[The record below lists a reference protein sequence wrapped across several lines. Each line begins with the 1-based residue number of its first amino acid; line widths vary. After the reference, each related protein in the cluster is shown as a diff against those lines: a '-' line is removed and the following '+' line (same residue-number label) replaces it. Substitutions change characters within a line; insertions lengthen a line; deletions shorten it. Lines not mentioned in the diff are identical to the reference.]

1 MDILIIA
8 FLLYFIAIAGITA
21 FAMRGVTSTS
31 EFLLGG
37 RRIGPLGTAIS
48 AAASARSASAMI
60 GQAGLAFMMG
70 FQALWI
76 VFAYTL
82 LEYAAMLFLMGPKLR
97 RFSSR
102 RNAITI
108 PEYLEARFVDSRN
121 LLRTVCAV
129 LLVVFMVAY
138 IVSQYV
144 GMSFTITQVLGLPL
158 VPAIV
163 LAAVITG
170 AYTMLGGYRAVVY
183 TDVMQGCLMLVA
195 MLVVPILAWQ
205 SAGGLG
211 EVVSRLDE
219 LGGRDL
225 SGIIGS
231 GGYAFA
237 LGMLFAGLG
246 AFGNPHII
254 VRYMAIRSV
263 RDFRIAAF
271 VNLVFNIIISWGGIM
286 LGLAGRVL
294 YEDVSRLPLANAET
308 IFFHVS
314 RSMIPT
320 DFLVGIMWAGVF
332 AAMMSSADSMIL
344 VVTSSISR
352 DLYQKVLKRD
362 RPVHESTLVRLNRWI
377 VVGTVLVSLV
387 LTFFMEKSA
396 LAVALFAWGGLGGA
410 LGPVVLLSLWW
421 PRMTKWGALGGLIGG
436 LSMAI
441 LWRSSEVLGTI
452 LVYEALPAFL
462 FSLLVTVGVSLVTR
476 TPIDSTLK
484 DDLGITS
491 AGEREPVIG
500 RVE

>member
-1 MDILIIA
+1 MIFAFVLYLLGIA
-8 FLLYFIAIAGITA
+8 ALTA
-21 FAMRGVTSTS
+21 FSMRGMTSSS

-37 RRIGPLGTAIS
+37 RTIGPLGTAIS

-82 LEYAAMLFLMGPKLR
+82 LEYMAMLFLMGPRIR

-102 RNAITI
+102 RDAITI
-108 PEYLEARFVDSRN
+108 PEYLEARFIDSRN
-121 LLRTVCAV
+121 LLRAVCAV

-138 IVSQYV
+138 VVSQYV

-158 VPAIV
+158 VPSIV
-163 LAAVITG
+163 LAAVLTG
-170 AYTMLGGYRAVVY
+170 AYTMLGGYRAIVY
-183 TDVMQGCLMLVA
+183 TDVMQGCLMLIA
-195 MLVVPILAWQ
+195 MVVVPILAWQ
-205 SAGGLG
+205 SVGGLG
-211 EVVSRLDE
+211 QVVDRLHE
-219 LGGRDL
+219 LGGQDL
-225 SGIIGS
+225 SGIIGG

-237 LGMLFAGLG
+237 FGMLFAGLG

-271 VNLVFNIIISWGGIM
+271 VNLLFNIIISWGGIM

-294 YEDVSRLPLANAET
+294 YQDVQQLPLANAET

-320 DFLVGIMWAGVF
+320 DFLVGILWAGVF

-352 DLYQKVLKRD
+352 DLYQKVLKRG
-362 RPVHESTLVRLNRWI
+362 EAIAEATMVRLNKWI
-377 VVGTVLVSLV
+377 VVLTVLVSLV

-396 LAVALFAWGGLGGA
+396 LAIALFAWGGLGGA

-421 PRMTKWGALGGLIGG
+421 RRMTKWGALAGLIGG
-436 LSMAI
+436 LTMAVV
-441 LWRSSEVLGTI
+441 WRSSEFLRGV

-462 FSLLVTVGVSLVTR
+462 FSVVMIVGVSLL
-476 TPIDSTLK
+476 TLPPSDPTLA
-484 DDLGITS
+484 DDLRPL
-491 AGEREPVIG
+491 AGEEEDIQPQV
-500 RVE
+500 V

>member
-1 MDILIIA
+1 MIIA
-8 FLLYFIAIAGITA
+8 FVLYLVGIAALTVVS
-21 FAMRGVTSTS
+21 MRGGMTSTS
-31 EFLLGG
+31 EFLLAG
-37 RRIGPLGTAIS
+37 RNIGPLGTAIS

-82 LEYAAMLFLMGPKLR
+82 LEYLAMLFLMGPRLR

-102 RNAITI
+102 RDAITI

-121 LLRTVCAV
+121 MLRGICAV

-158 VPAIV
+158 VPSIV
-163 LAAVITG
+163 LAAILTG
-170 AYTMLGGYRAVVY
+170 AYTTLGGYRAVVY
-183 TDVMQGCLMLVA
+183 TDVMQGGLMLTSMV
-195 MLVVPILAWQ
+195 VVPILAWQ
-205 SAGGLG
+205 SVGGLG
-211 EVVSRLDE
+211 PVWERLDE

-225 SGIIGS
+225 SGIVGS

-237 LGMLFAGLG
+237 FGMLFAGLG

-271 VNLVFNIIISWGGIM
+271 VNLIFNVIISWGGIM

-294 YEDVSRLPLANAET
+294 YQDVEQLPLANAET

-320 DFLVGIMWAGVF
+320 DFIVGILWAGVF

-344 VVTSSISR
+344 VVTSSVSR
-352 DLYQKVLKRD
+352 DLYQKIIKRGAS
-362 RPVHESTLVRLNRWI
+362 VAEATMVRLNRW
-377 VVGTVLVSLV
+377 VVVLTVLASLV

-396 LAVALFAWGGLGGA
+396 LAIALFAWGGLGGA

-421 PRMTKWGALGGLIGG
+421 QRMTKWGALGGLLGG
-436 LSMAI
+436 LAMAVV
-441 LWRSSEVLGTI
+441 WRSSEVLRGV
-452 LVYEALPAFL
+452 LVYEALPAFA
-462 FSLLVTVGVSLVTR
+462 FSLVVAVAVSLMSM
-476 TPIDSTLK
+476 PPPDAALAN
-484 DDLGITS
+484 DLRAP
-491 AGEREPVIG
+491 AGEEEDTPVQL
-500 RVE
+500 V

>member
-1 MDILIIA
+1 MEGILITA
-8 FLLYFIAIAGITA
+8 FLLYFLGIAALTA
-21 FAMRGVTSTS
+21 FSMRGVSSTS
-31 EFLLGG
+31 EFLLAG
-37 RRIGPLGTAIS
+37 RKIGPLGTAIS

-82 LEYAAMLFLMGPKLR
+82 LEYLAMLFLMGPRIR
-97 RFSSR
+97 RFTSR
-102 RNAITI
+102 RDAITI

-121 LLRTVCAV
+121 LLRGVSAV
-129 LLVVFMVAY
+129 LLVVFMIAY
-138 IVSQYV
+138 VVSQYV
-144 GMSFTITQVLGLPL
+144 GMSFTITQVLGWPL
-158 VPAIV
+158 IPSIV
-163 LAAVITG
+163 LAAVLTG
-170 AYTMLGGYRAVVY
+170 LYTMLGGYRAVVY
-183 TDVMQGCLMLVA
+183 TDVMQGCLMILA
-195 MLVVPILAWQ
+195 MVIVPVMAWQ

-211 EVVSRLDE
+211 AVVERLDA

-225 SGIIGS
+225 SGVIGS

-271 VNLVFNIIISWGGIM
+271 VNLLFNIVISWGGIM

-294 YEDVSRLPLANAET
+294 YEDVSRLPLGNAET

-314 RSMIPT
+314 RSMIAN
-320 DFLVGIMWAGVF
+320 DFVVGVLWAGVF

-344 VVTSSISR
+344 VITSSISR
-352 DLYQKVLKRD
+352 DLYQK
-362 RPVHESTLVRLNRWI
+362 TLRRGKAVSEATMVRLNKWTVAAT
-377 VVGTVLVSLV
+377 VVVSLV

-421 PRMTKWGALGGLIGG
+421 ERMTKAGALAGLLGGLA
-436 LSMAI
+436 MAVV
-441 LWRSSEVLGTI
+441 WRSSSFLRTI
-452 LVYEALPAFL
+452 LVYEALPAFAFSML
-462 FSLLVTVGVSLVTR
+462 LIVVVSLLTKPPADAALHRDLRPGAPDGPDQILV
-476 TPIDSTLK
+476 
-484 DDLGITS
+484 
-491 AGEREPVIG
+491 A
-500 RVE
+500 